1 VRLTGIGVS
10 PGTATGRALLLAHGA
25 LELRF
30 RVHENAVEEE
40 LARLERARQTSR
52 RQLKDIKARISTLAG
67 AEHAYLFD
75 AQLLMLDDAM
85 LVDRAAEFIRNDRV
99 NAEWGVRRASDELVS
114 MIESVDDPYLRERS
128 GDLADVVGRIGMN
141 LRASHKNPAD
151 VLDDVPGPIVIVADE
166 LPASI
171 AAQLDW
177 SRVSGFVTDAGSW
190 TYHTAILA
198 RSLGVPGV
206 AGLRDATRRIAP
218 GSNIIVDGTT
228 GDVLVDPPAEEVSA
242 AEQRREQ
249 RAAEADSL
257 REFRHLPAVTADGVR
272 LVIDANIERPEDA
285 AGVRQSGAEGI
296 GLYRT
301 EYLLGGRLPDEDEQY
316 AIYRAILEDMN
327 GGRVTIRT
335 FDASERQAFDL
346 PLDHEAAAAG
356 LRGVR
361 MSLTEPE
368 VFRTQIRALL
378 RAAPHGSLRI
388 MFPFVTGVEE
398 LRQAIAQ
405 LDRAAGEL
413 RLRGEEPPDVPI
425 GAMVEVPS
433 AALTADLLARECHF
447 LSIGTNDLIQYCL
460 AADRIN
466 GRASYLY
473 EPLHPA
479 VLRMLRFS
487 VRVARRNRRS
497 LALCGEMGADQRM
510 LPLLIGLG
518 IREISMRPAAIPQV
532 KQMIRSV
539 RADEARAL
547 AARAIG
553 CSTAREV
560 ERLLD
565 AFLAHTRQVQE
576 K

>member
-1 VRLTGIGVS
+1 M
-10 PGTATGRALLLAHGA
+10 
-25 LELRF
+25 
-30 RVHENAVEEE
+30 
-40 LARLERARQTSR
+40 ERARQTSR
-52 RQLKDIKARISTLAG
+52 RQMKEIKTRIASLAG
-67 AEHAYLFD
+67 IEHAYLFD

-85 LVDRAAEFIRNDRV
+85 LIDRAAELIREDRV
-99 NAEWGVRRASDELVS
+99 NAEWAIHRASDELLS
-114 MIESVDDPYLRERS
+114 MIDSIHDPYLRERS

-166 LPASI
+166 LPASV

-177 SRVSGFVTDAGSW
+177 NKVSGFITDAGSW

-206 AGLRDATRRIAP
+206 AGLRDATQRIAP
-218 GSNIIVDGTT
+218 GSNVIVDGTT
-228 GDVLVDPPAEEVSA
+228 GDVLVDPQPEELSA

-249 RAAEADSL
+249 RAAEVDQL

-272 LVIDANIERPEDA
+272 LIIDANIERPEDA
-285 AGVRQSGAEGI
+285 ATVRQSGAEGI

-301 EYLLGGRLPDEDEQY
+301 EYLLGSHLLEEDEQFE
-316 AIYRAILEDMN
+316 IYRDVLRKME

-335 FDASERQAFDL
+335 FDASERQAQEL

-356 LRGVR
+356 VRGIR

-368 VFRTQIRALL
+368 VFRTQLRALL
-378 RAAPHGSLRI
+378 RAASHGSLRI

-405 LDRAAGEL
+405 LDHAAGEL
-413 RLRGEEPPDVPI
+413 RLRGEEAPEVPI

-433 AALTADLLARECHF
+433 AAMTADLLARECHF
-447 LSIGTNDLIQYCL
+447 LSIGTNDLIQYTL

-466 GRASYLY
+466 RRASYLY

-479 VLRMLRFS
+479 VLRMLRFA

-518 IREISMRPAAIPQV
+518 IREISMRPAAIPLA
-532 KQMIRSV
+532 KQMIRSI
-539 RADEARAL
+539 RSDEARAL

-553 CSTAREV
+553 CATAREV

-565 AFLAHTRQVQE
+565 AFLVHTRQVQE

>member
-1 VRLTGIGVS
+1 MRLNGIGVS

-25 LELRF
+25 LEVRF
-30 RVHENAVEEE
+30 RVREDAVQHEVV
-40 LARLERARQTSR
+40 RLERARETSR
-52 RQLKDIKARISTLAG
+52 RQLKEIKTHVSNLAG

-75 AQLLMLDDAM
+75 AQLLMLDDPM
-85 LVDRAAEFIRNDRV
+85 LVDRALEFIRDERL
-99 NAEWGVRRASDELVS
+99 NAEWAVRRASDELVHI
-114 MIESVDDPYLRERS
+114 IESADDPYLRERS

-141 LRASHKNPAD
+141 LRATNRNPAD
-151 VLDDVPGPIVIVADE
+151 VLDDVPGPVVIVADE

-171 AAQLDW
+171 AAQIDW
-177 SRVSGFVTDAGSW
+177 NKVSGFVTDAGSW

-206 AGLRDATRRIAP
+206 AGLRDATTRIAP
-218 GSNIIVDGTT
+218 GATLIVDGSS
-228 GDVLVDPPAEEVSA
+228 GEVLVDPRPEDLSA
-242 AEQRREQ
+242 AEQRRAV

-301 EYLLGGRLPDEDEQY
+301 EYMLGARIPEEDEQY
-316 AIYRAILEDMN
+316 EVYRAVLEDMN

-346 PLDHEAAAAG
+346 PLDHQAAAAG
-356 LRGVR
+356 VRGVR
-361 MSLTEPE
+361 MSLSEPD
-368 VFRTQIRALL
+368 VFRTQLRALL
-378 RAAPHGSLRI
+378 RAASHGSLRI

-405 LDRAAGEL
+405 LDQAAGEL
-413 RLRGEEPPDVPI
+413 RLRGEVPVEVPV

-433 AALTADLLARECHF
+433 AALTADLLARECQF

-479 VLRMLRFS
+479 VLRMLRFA

-518 IREISMRPAAIPQV
+518 IREISMRPAAIPLAKQV
-532 KQMIRSV
+532 IRSL

-547 AARAIG
+547 AVKAIG
-553 CSTAREV
+553 CATAREV

>member
-1 VRLTGIGVS
+1 MRLTGIGVS
-10 PGTATGRALLLAHGA
+10 PGTATGRALLLTRGA

-30 RVHENAVEEE
+30 RVPEAAVGHELE
-40 LARLERARQTSR
+40 RLERARRVSR
-52 RQLKDIKARISTLAG
+52 SQLTDIKTHISRLAG

-85 LVDRAAEFIRNDRV
+85 LVDRAASLIRSDGL
-99 NAEWGVRRASDELVS
+99 NAEWAMHRASDELVS
-114 MIESVDDPYLRERS
+114 IIESADDPYLRERS

-141 LRASHKNPAD
+141 LRATNRNPAD

-171 AAQLDW
+171 AAQIDW
-177 SRVSGFVTDAGSW
+177 KRVSGFVTDAGSW

-206 AGLRDATRRIAP
+206 AGLRDATTRIAP
-218 GSNIIVDGTT
+218 GSTIIVDGAT
-228 GDVLVDPPAEEVSA
+228 GDVLVDPQPEDLTEAER
-242 AEQRREQ
+242 QRAR
-249 RAAEADSL
+249 RAAETDSL
-257 REFRHLPAVTADGVR
+257 REFRHLPAVTMDGVR
-272 LVIDANIERPEDA
+272 IVIDANIERVEDA
-285 AGVRQSGAEGI
+285 AGVRGSGAEGI

-301 EYLLGGRLPDEDEQY
+301 EYLLGGGLPEEDQQY
-316 AIYRAILEDMN
+316 ATYRAVLEEMN

-335 FDASERQAFDL
+335 FDASERQASDL
-346 PLDHEAAAAG
+346 PLDAAAAAAG
-356 LRGVR
+356 VRGVR
-361 MSLTEPE
+361 MSLREPE
-368 VFRTQIRALL
+368 VFRTQLRALL
-378 RAAPHGSLRI
+378 RAARHGSLRI

-413 RLRGEEPPDVPI
+413 RLRGEDPPDVPI

-460 AADRIN
+460 AADRID

-479 VLRMLRFS
+479 VLRMLRFA
-487 VRVARRNRRS
+487 VRVARRHRRS

-518 IREISMRPAAIPQV
+518 IREISMRPAAIPQA
-532 KQMIRSV
+532 KQVIRSV
-539 RADEARAL
+539 RADEARTL
-547 AARAIG
+547 AAHAIA
-553 CSTAREV
+553 CATAREV

-565 AFLAHTRQVQE
+565 TFLAQTRQATP

>member
-1 VRLTGIGVS
+1 MRLNGIGVS
-10 PGTATGRALLLAHGA
+10 PGTATGRALLLAHRA

-30 RVHENAVEEE
+30 RVSADAVEHEVE
-40 LARLERARQTSR
+40 RLERARETSR
-52 RQLKDIKARISTLAG
+52 RQLNEIKTHVSNLAG
-67 AEHAYLFD
+67 VEHAYLFD
-75 AQLLMLDDAM
+75 AQLLMLDDPM
-85 LVDRAAEFIRNDRV
+85 LLDRALHLVREERL
-99 NAEWGVRRASDELVS
+99 NAEWGIRRAADDLVRI
-114 MIESVDDPYLRERS
+114 IESADDPYLRERS

-141 LRASHKNPAD
+141 LRATNRNPAD
-151 VLDDVPGPIVIVADE
+151 VLDDVPGPVVIVADE

-171 AAQLDW
+171 AAQIDW
-177 SRVSGFVTDAGSW
+177 SKVSGFVTDAGSW

-206 AGLRDATRRIAP
+206 AGLRDATTRIAP
-218 GSNIIVDGTT
+218 GATLIVDGSS
-228 GDVLVDPPAEEVSA
+228 GEVLVDPQAEDISV
-242 AEQRREQ
+242 AEQRRAA

-285 AGVRQSGAEGI
+285 ASVRQSGAEGI

-301 EYLLGGRLPDEDEQY
+301 EYLLGTRLPDEDEQY
-316 AIYRAILEDMN
+316 AIYRTILEEMN

-335 FDASERQAFDL
+335 FDASERQALEL
-346 PLDHEAAAAG
+346 PLDHQAAAAG

-368 VFRTQIRALL
+368 VFRTQLRALL
-378 RAAPHGSLRI
+378 RAGAHGSLRV

-405 LDRAAGEL
+405 LDQAAGEL
-413 RLRGEEPPDVPI
+413 RLRGETPAEVSI

-479 VLRMLRFS
+479 VLRMLRFA

-518 IREISMRPAAIPQV
+518 IREISMRPAAISLA
-532 KQMIRSV
+532 KQIIRSV
-539 RADEARAL
+539 RADEARVL

-553 CSTAREV
+553 CATAREV

-565 AFLAHTRQVQE
+565 GFFAHSRQVQE

>member
-1 VRLTGIGVS
+1 VDHELE
-10 PGTATGRALLLAHGA
+10 LLA
-25 LELRF
+25 
-30 RVHENAVEEE
+30 
-40 LARLERARQTSR
+40 RAREASR
-52 RQLKDIKARISTLAG
+52 LQLTDIKRHISRLAG

-75 AQLLMLDDAM
+75 AQMLMLDDPM
-85 LVDRAAEFIRNDRV
+85 LVERAGSLIRSEGL
-99 NAEWGVRRASDELVS
+99 NAEWAVRRASDELVAI
-114 MIESVDDPYLRERS
+114 IESADDPYLRERS

-141 LRASHKNPAD
+141 LRATHRNPAD

-166 LPASI
+166 LPASV
-171 AAQLDW
+171 AAQIDW

-206 AGLRDATRRIAP
+206 SGLRDATARITP
-218 GSNIIVDGTT
+218 GSTVIVDGAS
-228 GDVLVDPPAEEVSA
+228 GEVLVDPGPEDLSA
-242 AEQRREQ
+242 AEQRRAR

-257 REFRHLPAVTADGVR
+257 REYRHLPAVTVDGVR
-272 LVIDANIERPEDA
+272 LVIDANIERAEDA
-285 AGVRQSGAEGI
+285 AAVQESGAEGI

-301 EYLLGGRLPDEDEQY
+301 EYLLGTHLPDEEEQY
-316 AIYRAILEDMN
+316 AIYRAVVEDMN
-327 GGRVTIRT
+327 GRRVTIRT
-335 FDASERQAFDL
+335 FDASERQAYDL
-346 PLDHEAAAAG
+346 PLDHDAAG
-356 LRGVR
+356 AGMRGVR
-361 MSLTEPE
+361 MSLHEPD
-368 VFRTQIRALL
+368 VFRTQLRALL
-378 RAAPHGSLRI
+378 RAARHGSLRI

-413 RLRGEEPPDVPI
+413 RLRGDDPPEVPI
-425 GAMVEVPS
+425 GAMVEVPA

-460 AADRIN
+460 AADRIS

-479 VLRMLRFS
+479 VLRMLRFA
-487 VRVARRNRRS
+487 VRVSRRHRRS
-497 LALCGEMGADQRM
+497 LALCGEMGADQRI

-518 IREISMRPAAIPQV
+518 IREISMRPAAIPPAKQV
-532 KQMIRSV
+532 IRSV
-539 RADEARAL
+539 RADDARAL
-547 AARAIG
+547 AMRALG
-553 CSTAREV
+553 CATAREV

-565 AFLAHTRQVQE
+565 GYLTQTKQVTQ